1 MTDKDKWNDLV
12 IKNGGEFLQSWGW
25 GAFQEVLGRKIIR
38 FYQEDL
44 GLAQIIIT
52 QLPLN
57 LSWAYIPRGPIFFNK
72 EKTRE
77 LINKIIQTVPK
88 NTVFINFELADDAEL
103 NLLKFK
109 ARQPLQTLILD
120 LSQNENELLNHMQ
133 AKTRYN
139 INLAQKKSLEFT
151 AIDVDKFY
159 RVLEKTSARQGFRT
173 YPKNYFA
180 KLAQTA
186 KLFGISNN
194 GQIISVGCFY
204 TFGNTATYLHGGSD
218 YEHRAL
224 MPPYLLHWEA
234 VKYFKSQGLANY
246 DFWGIDDARWP
257 GVTRFKLG
265 FGGEIKKY
273 PGAYVK
279 ILKSFWFKIYQITKR

>member
-1 MTDKDKWNDLV
+1 MENNLWNDLV
-12 IKNGGEFLQSWGW
+12 IKNSGEFLQGWGW
-25 GAFQEVLGRKIIR
+25 GAFQEVFGRKVIR
-38 FYQEDL
+38 FYDEDL

-72 EKTRE
+72 EETKE
-77 LINKIIQTVPK
+77 LINKIAKAVPK
-88 NTVFINFELADDAEL
+88 NTIFINFELTDDIKL
-103 NLLKFK
+103 SLLKFK

-120 LSQNENELLNHMQ
+120 LTQSEDELLNHMQ

-159 RVLEKTSARQGFRT
+159 RVLEKTSGRQDFRI
-173 YPKNYFA
+173 YPNHYFA
-180 KLAQTA
+180 KLPETA
-186 KLFGISNN
+186 KFFGVSNN
-194 GQIISVGCFY
+194 SQIISVGCFY
-204 TFGNTATYLHGGSD
+204 TFGVTVTYLHGGSD
-218 YEHRAL
+218 YKHRAL
-224 MPPYLLHWEA
+224 MAPYLLHWEA
-234 VKYFKSQGLANY
+234 VKYFKSQGLTYY

-265 FGGEIKKY
+265 FGGKIKNY
-273 PGAYVK
+273 PGSYVK
-279 ILKSFWFKIYQITKR
+279 ILKPFWFKIYQITKR